1 MEVIIGKTML
11 GGVSHEGNV
20 GLLTPEQESYLGQAM
35 SGLGQMGQ
43 QMDPSQ
49 FQEMFQQSYVNP
61 AKQMLERQIVPS
73 LKEAYLGEETGSSAL
88 NQALSQSATDLSTA
102 LGSQLMN
109 QYNLGQNR
117 QMQALGQLGQIGTSR
132 TYEPLIEQ
140 NQGLLGPLIGALGGI
155 GGQGLLGWLLSRTGQ
170 GQNMPSRPIE

>member
-1 MEVIIGKTML
+1 
-11 GGVSHEGNV
+11 
-20 GLLTPEQESYLGQAM
+20 
-35 SGLGQMGQ
+35 MGQ

-49 FQEMFQQSYVNP
+49 FQEMFQQSYVDP
-61 AKQMLERQIVPS
+61 AKQMLQRQIVPS

-117 QMQALGQLGQIGTSR
+117 QLSALGQLGQIGTSK
-132 TYEPLIEQ
+132 TYEPMIFQ
-140 NQGLLGPLIGALGGI
+140 QQGILPMVLALLMKYGAGAA
-155 GGQGLLGWLLSRTGQ
+155 
-170 GQNMPSRPIE
+170 MA